1 VDVLE
6 VLVDAIGR
14 TPPKTNVSLKAIR
27 GGETEGLPVGIYLTY
42 KSE

>member
-1 VDVLE
+1 MDVLE